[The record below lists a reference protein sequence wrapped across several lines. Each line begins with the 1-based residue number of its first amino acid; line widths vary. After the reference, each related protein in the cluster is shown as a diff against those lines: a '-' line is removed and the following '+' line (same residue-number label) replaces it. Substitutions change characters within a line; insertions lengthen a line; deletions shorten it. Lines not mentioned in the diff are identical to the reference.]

1 MNKMISTDTE
11 TETFRRERSQWFYT
25 DKAVGEGVV
34 LLVHGLNQKPSSWS
48 ELTAHL
54 NSLNLHVYR
63 LALKGHRGLGFGDMK
78 AVNARIWEEE
88 LVEAREEIQ
97 QQFAALPVY
106 LVAFSLG
113 SLVAMAVQL
122 KKGRNLFDRQVLL
135 APALAIR
142 PYTRLAVPLCAL
154 FRYLPSRSP
163 RRYVAN
169 REGTTSE
176 AYRALFQLE
185 REVNAFRDL
194 SALNIPTQVM
204 MRPDDE
210 LISYKATVKFVR
222 NNRLDAWQV
231 TPLVEEPC
239 GGQCSLKYRHLIVDQ
254 QSAGSDVW
262 RKVTEEMGRFL
273 SGDGRLC

>member
-1 MNKMISTDTE
+1 MIASDTE
-11 TETFRRERSQWFYT
+11 TETFRRERSQWFCT
-25 DKAVGEGVV
+25 DRATARGVV
-34 LLVHGLNQKPSSWS
+34 LLVHGLNQKPSSWAD
-48 ELTAHL
+48 LTAHL
-54 NSLNLHVYR
+54 NSLKLHVYR
-63 LALKGHRGLGFGDMK
+63 LALKGHRGLAFGDMRE
-78 AVNARIWEEE
+78 VNARIWEEE
-88 LVEAREEIQ
+88 LTKACQEIRQ
-97 QQFAALPVY
+97 KNPGLPVY

-122 KKGRNLFDRQVLL
+122 KTGQRHFDRQVLL

-142 PYTRLAVPLCAL
+142 PYTRLALPLCAL

-163 RRYVAN
+163 RDYVAN

-185 REVNAFRDL
+185 KEVNAFRDL

-231 TPLVEEPC
+231 TPLVEKSC
-239 GGQCSLKYRHLIVDQ
+239 SNHCSLTFRHLIVDQ
-254 QSAGSDVW
+254 RSAGSDVW
-262 RKVTEEMGRFL
+262 RKMTDEMGKFL
-273 SGDGRLC
+273 S